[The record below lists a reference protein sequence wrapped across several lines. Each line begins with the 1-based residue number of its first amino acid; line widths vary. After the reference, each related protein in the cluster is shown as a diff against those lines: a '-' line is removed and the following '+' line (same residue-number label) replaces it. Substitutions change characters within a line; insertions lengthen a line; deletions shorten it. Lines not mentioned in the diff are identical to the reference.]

1 MEDLISE
8 LKCKINDMKN
18 NTNNSIDLSDERL
31 DDLYSVYP
39 FNKFEYVISHLIATN
54 TIDLQEYLDI
64 RDS

>member
-39 FNKFEYVISHLIATN
+39 Y
-54 TIDLQEYLDI
+54 
-64 RDS
+64 